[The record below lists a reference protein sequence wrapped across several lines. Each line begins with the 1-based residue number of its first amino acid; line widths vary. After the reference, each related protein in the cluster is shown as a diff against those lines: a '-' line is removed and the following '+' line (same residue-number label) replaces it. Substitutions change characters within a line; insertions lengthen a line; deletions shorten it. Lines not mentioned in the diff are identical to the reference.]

1 MGEIMQRARRPT
13 HAGELAANDP
23 KGADDRNYA
32 SSPQCGSNFC
42 RYGNFLRLSGIDPGF
57 PHQQGRAQPMT
68 DRIAELEAALK
79 PFAEMARQ
87 MEQVATQHGC
97 EPSDI
102 IRRASYQDCAE
113 ARSALG
119 RRDQEMLA
127 QESRQA
133 V

>member
-1 MGEIMQRARRPT
+1 
-13 HAGELAANDP
+13 
-23 KGADDRNYA
+23 
-32 SSPQCGSNFC
+32 
-42 RYGNFLRLSGIDPGF
+42 
-57 PHQQGRAQPMT
+57 MT

-119 RRDQEMLA
+119 RLEEAMFA
-127 QESRQA
+127 QESRHA